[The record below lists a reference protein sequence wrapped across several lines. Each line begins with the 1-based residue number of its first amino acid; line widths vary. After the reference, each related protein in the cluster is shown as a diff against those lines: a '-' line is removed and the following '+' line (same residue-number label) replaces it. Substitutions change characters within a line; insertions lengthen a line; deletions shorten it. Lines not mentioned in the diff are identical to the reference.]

1 MAKRELRFAVV
12 IYGGASLAVY
22 MHGVTKE
29 LLKLVRASKVLHEM
43 NLDPE
48 ATSSYADGPD
58 QRGHDTEAV
67 YFELLQRINRRN
79 KFRVV
84 VDVVAGASAGA
95 INGIMMAKALVDD
108 SLLDAHTDLWLG
120 KADTDQLSGER
131 RSRWR
136 KWYLWPVLK
145 VMSWWLPDSLTD
157 DLETHNKLNR
167 LIRSSWFRPPF
178 SGSRLCHFFLEALDS
193 MKRTARP
200 NSSLL
205 PHDQRLDVYASV
217 TDLVGYRRDIELNH
231 TLVAREHEHGIFCRL
246 THKETDVGRAQSD
259 FRDDNLPALVW
270 AARASSSYTGAFPP
284 FVHAEMQQVLRERKQ
299 RWPNEKGFLRNNLFA
314 SDGTPATALFDPLKR
329 YYVDGGIVNNKPFEA
344 VLEAL
349 KHRSADRQVRRLIV
363 YIEPDPKVD
372 PNVPGDRAMSYL
384 NTIRAAVT
392 TIPRNQPVL
401 DDLKKFVAQDKRVL
415 TNRRVIDANGE
426 QIKAIVAQL
435 WPGADRPP
443 ASLEALRRARRALL
457 TSADREMGLAY
468 RAYVQRRLWRL
479 TDALAEEWAV
489 LTPELD
495 SSEQQQAMSATLQHW
510 WSLDASPSASDND
523 SADAMSEH
531 DRQENFLKL
540 FDVSFRIRRV
550 LFVIRRLNQQ
560 DVNDGLDVI
569 SQAAFAEFKVAAYG
583 FLEELYEL
591 RRARG
596 IDAELARVLI
606 DAAARVPLAREEAVQ
621 VLQRLAAGLALG
633 RLDERFDDIFYDFCR
648 GLDTPVLRASI
659 AAEYVGFP
667 MFDAL
672 LLTQGAEEDVPDP
685 LTRIRVERISPPDT
699 TSLASVFKGLKCRQF
714 MGFLGFFN
722 RGYREHDYL
731 WGRLNG
737 ADRIVSFL
745 LSAAG
750 DELADV
756 GNNPDAE
763 PFSANRARAALYEK
777 ILQRERSR
785 LHECVDTLAEVSA
798 AVKAMQRAL

>member
-43 NLDPE
+43 DLDPQ
-48 ATSSYADGPD
+48 ASDVGYADGPD
-58 QRGHDTEAV
+58 QRGHDTEAI
-67 YFELLQRINRRN
+67 YFELLQRINRKN

-84 VDVVAGASAGA
+84 IDVVAGASAGA
-95 INGIMMAKALVDD
+95 INGIMMAKAMVDD

-145 VMSWWLPDSLTD
+145 VMSWWLPDSLTTD
-157 DLETHNKLNR
+157 IETHNKLNR

-193 MKRTARP
+193 MNRTARP
-200 NSSLL
+200 DSSLM

-217 TDLVGYRRDIELNH
+217 TDLVGYRRDIELH
-231 TLVAREHEHGIFCRL
+231 HKLVARENDHGIFCRL
-246 THKETDVGRAQSD
+246 THKQTDAGRAQSD
-259 FRDDNLPALVW
+259 FRNDNLPALVW

-284 FVHAEMQQVLRERKQ
+284 FVHAEMQKVLQEREQ
-299 RWPNEKGFLRNNLFA
+299 QWPNEQGFLRNNLFA
-314 SDGTPATALFDPLKR
+314 SDGTPAVALFDPLQR

-372 PNVPGDRAMSYL
+372 PNVPGDKAMSYL

-401 DDLKKFVAQDKRVL
+401 DDLKKFVSQDKRVL
-415 TNRRVIDANGE
+415 TNHRVIDANGE

-443 ASLEALRRARRALL
+443 ASLEALSRAREALL
-457 TSADREMGLAY
+457 VSADREMGLAY

-495 SSEQQQAMSATLQHW
+495 SPVQQQSMSTTLQHW
-510 WSLDASPSASDND
+510 WALDTSAMSSDSSSD
-523 SADAMSEH
+523 MSEH
-531 DRQENFLKL
+531 ERQENFLKL

-550 LFVIRRLNQQ
+550 LFVIRRLNHQ
-560 DVNDGLDVI
+560 DLDNGLDSI
-569 SQAAFAEFKVAAYG
+569 SQAALADFKVAAYG
-583 FLEELYEL
+583 LLEELYEL

-596 IDAELARVLI
+596 IDAELATVLI
-606 DAAARVPLAREEAVQ
+606 EAARRVPLPRAEAVE
-621 VLQRLAAGLALG
+621 VLQRLAAGLALS
-633 RLDERFDDIFYDFCR
+633 RVDRQIDEIFYNFCR
-648 GLDTPVLRASI
+648 NLDSPELRASI

-672 LLTQGAEEDVPDP
+672 LLTQGAEEEGPDP
-685 LTRIRVERISPPDT
+685 LTRIRVERISPPDA
-699 TSLASVFKGLKCRQF
+699 TSLGDVFKGLKCRQF

-745 LSAAG
+745 LSVAG
-750 DELADV
+750 EELLDDGDDLA
-756 GNNPDAE
+756 AE
-763 PFSANRARAALYEK
+763 PFSADKVRACLYEK

-785 LHECVDTLAEVSA
+785 LHECADTLAEVSD
-798 AVKAMQRAL
+798 AVKAMQAAR

>member
-43 NLDPE
+43 DLDSE
-48 ATSSYADGPD
+48 AAERRYADGPD
-58 QRGHDTEAV
+58 QRSHDTEAV
-67 YFELLQRINRRN
+67 YFELLQRINRRD

-108 SLLDAHTDLWLG
+108 SSLDSHTDLWLG
-120 KADTDQLSGER
+120 KADSDQLSGEK

-136 KWYLWPVLK
+136 KWYLLPILK
-145 VMSWWLPDSLTD
+145 LMSWWLPDSLTED
-157 DLETHNKLNR
+157 VETNSKLSR
-167 LIRSSWFRPPF
+167 LIRSPWFRPPF
-178 SGSRLCHFFLEALDS
+178 SGSQLCHFFLEALDN
-193 MKRTARP
+193 MNRTARAG
-200 NSSLL
+200 SSLM
-205 PHDQRLDVYASV
+205 PHDQRLDVYASI
-217 TDLVGYRRDIELNH
+217 TDLVGYRRDIELNQQ
-231 TLVAREHEHGIFCRL
+231 LVARENEHGIFCRL
-246 THKETDVGRAQSD
+246 THKQSDVGREYSD

-284 FVHAEMQQVLRERKQ
+284 FEHAEMQEVLRERDQ
-299 RWPNEKGFLRNNLFA
+299 AWPNQQGFLSGNLFA
-314 SDGTPATALFDPLKR
+314 SDGTPAAALFDPQRR

-349 KHRSADRQVRRLIV
+349 KHRSSDRQVRRLIV

-372 PNVPGDRAMSYL
+372 PNVPGDRATSYL
-384 NTIRAAVT
+384 NTIRAAIT

-401 DDLKKFVAQDKRVL
+401 DDLKKFIAQDKRVL
-415 TNRRVIDANGE
+415 TNRRVIDANGD
-426 QIKAIVAQL
+426 QIKAIVATL

-443 ASLEALRRARRALL
+443 ASLEALRRARVMLL
-457 TSADREMGLAY
+457 DRADREMGLAY

-495 SSEQQQAMSATLQHW
+495 SPEQRQAMSASLQHW
-510 WSLDASPSASDND
+510 WALETQVDDTSAS
-523 SADAMSEH
+523 SSLTEH
-531 DRQENFLKL
+531 EHQETFLKR

-550 LFVIRRLNQQ
+550 LFVIRRLNQR
-560 DVNDGLDVI
+560 DASLELDAD
-569 SQAAFAEFKVAAYG
+569 SEAALADFKLAAYA

-596 IDAELARVLI
+596 VDAELATVLI
-606 DAAARVPLAREEAVQ
+606 DAARRVPLAPKEAVS
-621 VLQRLAAGLALG
+621 VLQRLAAGLSLSEV
-633 RLDERFDDIFYDFCR
+633 DKRFDETFYNFCR
-648 GLDTPVLRASI
+648 SLNAPSMRASI

-672 LLTQGAEEDVPDP
+672 LLTQGAEEDAPDP
-685 LTRIRVERISPPDT
+685 LTRIRVERISPPDA
-699 TSLASVFKGLKCRQF
+699 TSLDGVFKGLKCRQF

-750 DELADV
+750 DE
-756 GNNPDAE
+756 PAE
-763 PFSANRARAALYEK
+763 ESDYEGEAPFSAQYARAALYEK
-777 ILQRERSR
+777 ILQRERPR
-785 LHECVDTLAEVSA
+785 LHECPDTLAEVSE
-798 AVKAMQRAL
+798 AVKAMQTSP

>member
-29 LLKLVRASKVLHEM
+29 LVKLVRASKVLHEM
-43 NLDPE
+43 DPDPH
-48 ATSSYADGPD
+48 ATNVSYAAGPD

-67 YFELLQRINRRN
+67 YFELLRRINRRN

-95 INGIMMAKALVDD
+95 INGIMMAKALVND
-108 SLLDAHTDLWLG
+108 LMLDAHTDLWLG
-120 KADTDQLSGER
+120 KADTDQLSGEE

-136 KWYLWPVLK
+136 KWYLWPGLK
-145 VMSWWLPDSLTD
+145 VLSWWLPDSLTTD
-157 DLETHNKLNR
+157 PETHDKLNR

-178 SGSRLCHFFLEALDS
+178 SGRRLCHYFLEALDS
-193 MKRTARP
+193 MNRTARP
-200 NSSLL
+200 DSSLM
-205 PHDQRLDVYASV
+205 PHNQRLDVYASI
-217 TDLVGYRRDIELNH
+217 TDLVGYGRDIELH
-231 TLVAREHEHGIFCRL
+231 HKLVARENEHGIFCRL
-246 THKETDVGRAQSD
+246 THKQTEAGRAQSD

-270 AARASSSYTGAFPP
+270 AARASSSYTGAFEP
-284 FVHAEMQQVLRERKQ
+284 FVHAEIQQVLRERKQ
-299 RWPNEKGFLRNNLFA
+299 AWPNEHGFLSNNLFA
-314 SDGTPATALFDPLKR
+314 NDGTPAAALFDPLQR

-349 KHRSADRQVRRLIV
+349 KHRSADRQVRRLIL

-372 PNVPGDRAMSYL
+372 PTVPGDKALSYL

-401 DDLKKFVAQDKRVL
+401 DDLKKFMAQDRRVL

-443 ASLEALRRARRALL
+443 ASLEALSHARQALL

-495 SSEQQQAMSATLQHW
+495 SPDQQQAMSATLQHW
-510 WSLDASPSASDND
+510 WALDASAEALD
-523 SADAMSEH
+523 SGGALTEH
-531 DRQENFLKL
+531 QRQENFLKL
-540 FDVSFRIRRV
+540 FDVSFRIRRI

-560 DVNDGLDVI
+560 YLDDSLDVI
-569 SQAAFAEFKVAAYG
+569 SQAALADFKVAAYD

-591 RRARG
+591 RRAKG
-596 IDAELARVLI
+596 VDAELATILI
-606 DAAARVPLAREEAVQ
+606 DAAQRVPLARQEAVE

-633 RLDERFDDIFYDFCR
+633 RVDQRLDEIFYSFLHN
-648 GLDTPVLRASI
+648 LDAPGLRASI

-667 MFDAL
+667 IFDAL
-672 LLTQGAEEDVPDP
+672 LLTQGSEEEGPDP
-685 LTRIRVERISPPDT
+685 LTRVRVERISPADA
-699 TSLASVFKGLKCRQF
+699 TSLADVFHGLKCRQF

-750 DELADV
+750 EELKDEPDGSAADSFS
-756 GNNPDAE
+756 GDAV
-763 PFSANRARAALYEK
+763 RVALFEK

-785 LHECVDTLAEVSA
+785 LHECADTLVEVSD

>member
-43 NLDPE
+43 DLDPL
-48 ATSSYADGPD
+48 AVNTSYADGPD

-120 KADTDQLSGER
+120 KADTDQLSGES

-136 KWYLWPVLK
+136 KWYLWPALK
-145 VMSWWLPDSLTD
+145 VMSWWLPDSLTA

-193 MKRTARP
+193 MNRTARP
-200 NSSLL
+200 NSSLM

-231 TLVAREHEHGIFCRL
+231 KLVARENEHGIFCRL
-246 THKETDVGRAQSD
+246 THKQTQAGREQSD
-259 FRDDNLPALVW
+259 FRHDNIPALVW

-284 FVHAEMQQVLRERKQ
+284 FVHDELQQVLLEREQ
-299 RWPNEKGFLRNNLFA
+299 AWPNEQGFLQNNLFG
-314 SDGTPATALFDPLKR
+314 SDGTPAAALFDPLER

-372 PNVPGDRAMSYL
+372 PNVPGDKAMSYL

-401 DDLKKFVAQDKRVL
+401 DDLKKFMAQDRRVL
-415 TNRRVIDANGE
+415 TNHRVIDANGE

-443 ASLEALRRARRALL
+443 ASLEALSRAREALL
-457 TSADREMGLAY
+457 VSADREMGLAY
-468 RAYVQRRLWRL
+468 HAYVQRRLWRL

-495 SSEQQQAMSATLQHW
+495 SPVQQRAMSTTLQQW
-510 WSLDASPSASDND
+510 WALDESAVSSD
-523 SADAMSEH
+523 SGGRMSEH
-531 DRQENFLKL
+531 ERQENFLKL

-550 LFVIRRLNQQ
+550 LFVIRRLNHQ
-560 DVNDGLDVI
+560 DLDNDLDSITQV
-569 SQAAFAEFKVAAYG
+569 ALADFKVAAYG

-596 IDAELARVLI
+596 IDAELATVLI
-606 DAAARVPLAREEAVQ
+606 EAAQRVPLARGEAVE
-621 VLQRLAAGLALG
+621 VLQKLAAGLALNRVDQ
-633 RLDERFDDIFYDFCR
+633 RLDEIFYSFCR
-648 GLDTPVLRASI
+648 NLDSPALRASI

-672 LLTQGAEEDVPDP
+672 LLTQGVEEDGPDP
-685 LTRIRVERISPPDT
+685 LTRVGVERISPPDA
-699 TSLASVFKGLKCRQF
+699 TSLSGIFKGLKCRQF

-737 ADRIVSFL
+737 ADRILSFL

-750 DELADV
+750 EELRDDD
-756 GNNPDAE
+756 GNATSE
-763 PFSANRARAALYEK
+763 PFSADKFRISLFEK
-777 ILQRERSR
+777 ILQRERTR
-785 LHECVDTLAEVSA
+785 LHECADTLAEVSE
-798 AVKAMQRAL
+798 AVKEMQRAR